1 MKLLRKKTGS
11 RRKPELETI
20 DGNVLLREKRDR
32 RSLPDVPDPTG
43 QRSSFDR
50 RGTLTGMD
58 DLDAIVKN
66 RKSGTRFQARF
77 PVEIRYLDAG
87 KKRCRLQGT
96 SEDISNTGILIQLET
111 EAQIDAL
118 REATDVSLHF
128 RIPAGSMPEGYEMK
142 VNCGARFIRSCT
154 LDGRSCAGFCFS
166 EDLAAYAQHHKDR
179 FLYLSSSLL
188 LFFVSLLV
196 VLMRSESVIYFK
208 YNALLYSYSIIAALF
223 LLTRYLYG
231 ALYTPVKI
239 NPDYRPSVTIVIPC
253 FNEERWIDRTILS
266 CMNQH
271 YPIDKLEVIVVDDCS
286 TDRSVEVI
294 RKTIE
299 DLAASEDQRLNIRG
313 RLTYLVQ
320 EKNAGKRAALCRGV
334 DVAKGELV
342 VFVDSDSFLDPY
354 AIVNLVQP
362 FQDPKMGG
370 VAGRTDVA
378 NTYTNALT
386 RMQSVRYYIAF
397 RIMKASEALFDSV
410 TCLSGPLSCYRR
422 ELVLS
427 HREEWLNQRFL
438 GHKATF
444 GDDRA
449 MTNFVLKNHR
459 TFYQDTAV
467 CSTIVPNKQRVFLK
481 QQMRW
486 KRSWLRESLMAG
498 TFMWRKEPF
507 AALNFYIGLLVPI
520 LAPVVVVNNLI
531 IVPFTQHIFPT
542 TFLVGLTLMSLM
554 MSFAQLFFR
563 KSSTWYFG
571 FLFCLYYEAV
581 LLWQMPIAWLTFWKS
596 TWGTR
601 MTPSDIAAQRAKKK
615 GTSTGDTPREDHAN
629 V

>member
-20 DGNVLLREKRDR
+20 DGNVLLREKKDR

-77 PVEIRYLDAG
+77 SVEIRYLDAG

-166 EDLAAYAQHHKDR
+166 EDLATYAQHHKDR

-231 ALYTPVKI
+231 ALYKPVKI

-486 KRSWLRESLMAG
+486 KRSWLRESMMAG

-542 TFLVGLTLMSLM
+542 TFLIGLALMSLM

-601 MTPSDIAAQRAKKK
+601 MTPSDIAAQQAKKK
-615 GTSTGDTPREDHAN
+615 GNSTGDTPREDHAN

>member
-1 MKLLRKKTGS
+1 MLLFHKNTHLRYE
-11 RRKPELETI
+11 PETI
-20 DGNVLLREKRDR
+20 DGNVLLREKKDR

-43 QRSSFDR
+43 QRSAFDR
-50 RGTLTGMD
+50 RGTQTGMD

-77 PVEIRYLDAG
+77 PVEIHYLDAG
-87 KKRCRLQGT
+87 KKRHRLRGI
-96 SEDISNTGILIQLET
+96 SEDISDTGILIQLEK
-111 EAQIDAL
+111 EAQIAAL
-118 REATDVSLHF
+118 GEAADVSLHF

-166 EDLAAYAQHHKDR
+166 EELAAYARHHKDR
-179 FLYLSSSLL
+179 YLYLSSSLL
-188 LFFVSLLV
+188 LLFVSILV
-196 VLMRSESVIYFK
+196 VLMRSESVIYYK
-208 YNALLYSYSIIAALF
+208 YNALLYTYSIIAALF
-223 LLTRYLYG
+223 LLTRYLCG
-231 ALYTPVKI
+231 ALYKPVKI
-239 NPDYRPSVTIVIPC
+239 NPDYKPSVTIVIPC

-294 RKTIE
+294 QKTIE

-320 EKNAGKRAALCRGV
+320 EKNGGKRAALCRGT
-334 DVAKGELV
+334 DLAKGELV

-507 AALNFYIGLLVPI
+507 AAFHFYIGLLVPI
-520 LAPVVVVNNLI
+520 LAPIVVVYNLFV
-531 IVPFTQHIFPT
+531 VPFTHHIFPT
-542 TFLVGLTLMSLM
+542 TFLVGLALMSLM

-601 MTPSDIAAQRAKKK
+601 MTPSDIRAGQRAKQK
-615 GTSTGDTPREDHAN
+615 GSSAEETPQEDHAN

>member
-20 DGNVLLREKRDR
+20 DGNVLLREKKDR

-87 KKRCRLQGT
+87 KKRCRLQGA

-166 EDLAAYAQHHKDR
+166 EDLATYAQHHKDR
-179 FLYLSSSLL
+179 FLYLSSSLM

-231 ALYTPVKI
+231 ALYKPVKI

-294 RKTIE
+294 GRPSRIWPPRKI
-299 DLAASEDQRLNIRG
+299 
-313 RLTYLVQ
+313 
-320 EKNAGKRAALCRGV
+320 
-334 DVAKGELV
+334 
-342 VFVDSDSFLDPY
+342 
-354 AIVNLVQP
+354 
-362 FQDPKMGG
+362 
-370 VAGRTDVA
+370 
-378 NTYTNALT
+378 
-386 RMQSVRYYIAF
+386 
-397 RIMKASEALFDSV
+397 
-410 TCLSGPLSCYRR
+410 SG
-422 ELVLS
+422 
-427 HREEWLNQRFL
+427 
-438 GHKATF
+438 
-444 GDDRA
+444 
-449 MTNFVLKNHR
+449 
-459 TFYQDTAV
+459 
-467 CSTIVPNKQRVFLK
+467 
-481 QQMRW
+481 
-486 KRSWLRESLMAG
+486 
-498 TFMWRKEPF
+498 
-507 AALNFYIGLLVPI
+507 
-520 LAPVVVVNNLI
+520 
-531 IVPFTQHIFPT
+531 
-542 TFLVGLTLMSLM
+542 
-554 MSFAQLFFR
+554 
-563 KSSTWYFG
+563 
-571 FLFCLYYEAV
+571 
-581 LLWQMPIAWLTFWKS
+581 
-596 TWGTR
+596 
-601 MTPSDIAAQRAKKK
+601 
-615 GTSTGDTPREDHAN
+615 
-629 V
+629 